1 MTRRLSHNSSRRTVE
16 VHVDDDE
23 VTFQLYDDLMP
34 PMQSREALSRSNKS
48 LMLIPPE
55 ELEREVRRSCAMMMW
70 CDVMICNNDSMKKK
84 QKKRE

>member
-1 MTRRLSHNSSRRTVE
+1 MASTVEGLAARIPFIMTRRLSHNSSRRTVE

-55 ELEREVRRSCAMMMW
+55 ELEERSLLKTA
-70 CDVMICNNDSMKKK
+70 
-84 QKKRE
+84 R